1 MTFIITYLLIGLI
14 VVLIADYSTTKNNPN
29 NLLTNQEKTFMVLI
43 WPLSVIVFIYYIIKG

>member
-14 VVLIADYSTTKNNPN
+14 VVLIADYSTTKNNPD
-29 NLLTNQEKTFMVLI
+29 NLLTNQEKTFMALI